1 MDNRVPG
8 DTELPLREHLSEL
21 RNRLFVIIIVV
32 FVVFALIFPFSG
44 DILKIIWDDL
54 LPGMPM
60 IVYSPLE
67 FLITRLTIS
76 LIGALALGVP
86 LVIYEAFAFA
96 GRGLYPNEKM
106 FFFKLVPLSFLLF
119 LLGAALAYS
128 IAAPSIFMYTETYAG
143 GIAEPGISLR
153 ETFSILTTLVLGFAL
168 VFQFPLLVMASIKLG
183 LIRREQVK
191 GKRTLVYG
199 LLLALAFLLPP
210 DMTGVS
216 QLLVAGLLVLLF
228 ELGLFVS
235 KFL

>member
-1 MDNRVPG
+1 MNGVAG
-8 DTELPLREHLSEL
+8 DTELPLREHLAEL
-21 RNRLFVIIIVV
+21 RNRLLVIIVV
-32 FVVFALIFPFSG
+32 VLVVFALIFPFSG
-44 DILKIIWDDL
+44 DILRMIWDDL
-54 LPGMPM
+54 LPGMQM

-76 LIGALALGVP
+76 FTGALALGVP
-86 LVIYEAFAFA
+86 LVVYEAFAFA
-96 GRGLYPNEKM
+96 GRGLYPNEKT

-128 IAAPSIFMYTETYAG
+128 IAAPSIFRYTVTYAG

-168 VFQFPLLVMASIKLG
+168 IFQFPLLVMASIKLG
-183 LIRREQVK
+183 LIKREQVK
-191 GKRTLVYG
+191 GKRAVVYG
-199 LLLALAFLLPP
+199 LLLALAFLLPS

-216 QLLVAGLLVLLF
+216 QLLVAGMLAVLF
-228 ELGLFVS
+228 ELGLFAS